1 MTSSVLS
8 SVTMWERKLIG
19 IRGASGIDEDTPEA
33 VQSAVKNLFTEI
45 YAKNSLNEK
54 NIVSI
59 QFTLTSDIRSMNP
72 AAALRK
78 AGFGQSCPLFCSQEP
93 DIDGMLPRM
102 VRVLITAYSRKNA
115 VPVYING
122 AERLRPDL
130 CK

>member
-1 MTSSVLS
+1 
-8 SVTMWERKLIG
+8 MWERKLTG
-19 IRGASGIDEDTPEA
+19 IRGASGIAEDTPEA
-33 VQSAVKNLFTEI
+33 VEKAVAELFSQLYEKNKI
-45 YAKNSLNEK
+45 KEK

-59 QFTLTSDIRSMNP
+59 QFTLTPDITSLNP

-78 AGFGQSCPLFCSQEP
+78 AGFGHSCPLFCAQEP
-93 DIDGMLPRM
+93 AIQGMLPKM
-102 VRVLITAYSRKNA
+102 VRVLVTVYARKPA

>member
-1 MTSSVLS
+1 
-8 SVTMWERKLIG
+8 MWERKLIG
-19 IRGASGIDEDTPEA
+19 IRGASGIEEDTPEA
-33 VQSAVKNLFTEI
+33 VQKAVAELFTALYE
-45 YAKNSLNEK
+45 KNSIKEK

-59 QFTLTSDIRSMNP
+59 QFTLTPDITSLNP

-93 DIDGMLPRM
+93 VINGMLPKM
-102 VRVLITAYSRKNA
+102 VRVLITVYSRRSAK
-115 VPVYING
+115 PVYING

>member
-45 YAKNSLNEK
+45 YEKNAVNEK

-59 QFTLTSDIRSMNP
+59 QFTLTSDIRSLNP

-78 AGFGQSCPLFCSQEP
+78 AGFAQSCPLFCSQEP

>member
-1 MTSSVLS
+1 
-8 SVTMWERKLIG
+8 MWDRKLIG
-19 IRGASGIDEDTPEA
+19 LRGASCIAEDSAEA
-33 VQSAVKNLFTEI
+33 VEAAVSALFRELYDKNRI
-45 YAKNSLNEK
+45 NEK

-59 QFTLTSDIRSMNP
+59 QFTLTPDIQSMNP

-78 AGFGQSCPLFCSQEP
+78 AGFGRSCPLFCSQEP
-93 DIDGMLPRM
+93 VINGMLPKT
-102 VRVLITAYSRKNA
+102 VRVLITLYSRKKP